1 LRRNKLLNF
10 RKIFAIG
17 NARGISSAGAR
28 RLAGG
33 RDRAETQA
41 VRGFGWLPLALA
53 PSGITTWRL
62 NDANAENRCQNDN
75 NWLAEDL
82 LMSREILRFAAH
94 GTIEV
99 DTASRT
105 LRATTKKMLTY
116 FGLNGRKATPK
127 EARIRKR
134 ARRDLETFVSE
145 RFGDGKSGWTWL
157 TPEGKKVKT

>member
-1 LRRNKLLNF
+1 
-10 RKIFAIG
+10 
-17 NARGISSAGAR
+17 
-28 RLAGG
+28 
-33 RDRAETQA
+33 
-41 VRGFGWLPLALA
+41 
-53 PSGITTWRL
+53 
-62 NDANAENRCQNDN
+62 
-75 NWLAEDL
+75 
-82 LMSREILRFAAH
+82 MSREILRFAAH
-94 GTIEV
+94 GAIEV